1 MEGEPRRIRGGWG
14 RYVRQKRGEG
24 RARWARKK
32 LFGVRATQ
40 NVWELRRKR
49 YGKQAIY
56 RV

>member
-1 MEGEPRRIRGGWG
+1 MGGVCEAEEG
-14 RYVRQKRGEG
+14 RGESKVG
-24 RARWARKK
+24 EKK